1 MPNRTIFPVSSQSQG
16 FEVSVDTANFDPVL
30 MSIKVKTT
38 CIKLYQYV
46 LIIPVVPH
54 KAVAEVSKVGR
65 YRRGELL

>member
-30 MSIKVKTT
+30 MSIKVN
-38 CIKLYQYV
+38 QYV